1 MPELLRLKAA
11 CIAAVSLASIGMAER
26 ARAAESGFS
35 IYPLGSLAFGAGAT
49 PPPGFYVTSA
59 TGYYKAIIQTNNLI
73 GGVAT
78 LGLDV
83 KFLQQQYNFMYVP
96 TAQFLGG
103 QLGLSVNVP
112 AGCVNLDAAIVI
124 IRSRSESVSGCG
136 FGDMWARA
144 QLGWHLGDFLHTIYV
159 TGFAPTGRYDTG
171 FNPNIGLNR
180 PAVDV
185 TWAASWLERTT
196 GIEFSGAAGFTFNAE
211 NTATQYKSGDELHFE
226 WAVGKKFGALQLGF
240 AGYHYWQITDDSG
253 PGATLGAFRG
263 QINGVGPAASY
274 VTKIADNIVVFNARI
289 YFEYGAMNRF
299 EGATSL
305 ASATV
310 RF

>member
-1 MPELLRLKAA
+1 MLKLLSKVA
-11 CIAAVSLASIGMAER
+11 CVSAIALSCTATIER
-26 ARAAESGFS
+26 AQAAESGFS
-35 IYPLGSLAFGAGAT
+35 IYPLGSLGFGAGAT
-49 PPPGFYVTSA
+49 PPPGFYFTSA
-59 TGYYKAIIQTNNLI
+59 IGYYKGIIQANNLI
-73 GGVAT
+73 GGVGT

-83 KFLQQQYNFMYVP
+83 KFLQSQYNFLYVP
-96 TAQFLGG
+96 ATQFLGG
-103 QLGLSVNVP
+103 QLGLSVNIP
-112 AGCVNLDAAIVI
+112 AGCVNLDAAIVFV
-124 IRSRSESVSGCG
+124 RSRSESVSGCG

-144 QLGWHLGDFLHTIYV
+144 QLGWHLGDFSHTIYV
-159 TGFAPTGRYDTG
+159 TGFAPTGRYDVG

-211 NTATQYKSGDELHFE
+211 NTATQYKSGDEFHFE

-240 AGYHYWQITDDSG
+240 AGYHYWQVTGDSG
-253 PGATLGAFRG
+253 PGATLGPFRG
-263 QINGVGPAASY
+263 QVNAAGPAASY
-274 VTKIADNIVVFNARI
+274 VTKIVDHIVIFNARI
-289 YFEYGAMNRF
+289 YFEYDAKNRF
-299 EGATSL
+299 EGSTSL